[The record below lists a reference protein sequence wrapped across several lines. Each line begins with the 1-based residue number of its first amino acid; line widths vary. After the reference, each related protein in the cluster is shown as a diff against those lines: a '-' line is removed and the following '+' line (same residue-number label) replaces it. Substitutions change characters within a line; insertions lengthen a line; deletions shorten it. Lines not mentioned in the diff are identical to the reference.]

1 MKKSILKTFL
11 YSVGILLICY
21 PLCARF
27 IEYKNQTKSVYNY
40 KKEIAIM
47 EEKEKISNVFR
58 EDCFETMCLGPR
70 QTLDIFSFS

>member
-11 YSVGILLICY
+11 YIVGILLICY

-47 EEKEKISNVFR
+47 EEKKNK
-58 EDCFETMCLGPR
+58 
-70 QTLDIFSFS
+70 